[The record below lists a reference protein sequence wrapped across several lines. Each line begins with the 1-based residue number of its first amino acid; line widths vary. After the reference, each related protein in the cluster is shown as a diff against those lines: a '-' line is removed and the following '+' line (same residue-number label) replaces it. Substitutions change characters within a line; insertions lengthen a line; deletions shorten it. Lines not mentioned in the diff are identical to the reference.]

1 MGERRIEDDA
11 DYRATAKEFSH
22 KLRHQIKESYFSFH
36 NTLKVTFILV
46 WTLCKK
52 VCHQGITLTSDHKM
66 SIKMDIQMEMEKR
79 PLLNRRHR

>member
-1 MGERRIEDDA
+1 MGEQRIEDDA
-11 DYRATAKEFSH
+11 DYRVTAKEFSH

-46 WTLCKK
+46 WTLCERA
-52 VCHQGITLTSDHKM
+52 CHQGIALTSDHKM
-66 SIKMDIQMEMEKR
+66 SITMDIQMEMEKR

>member
-1 MGERRIEDDA
+1 MGEKRIEDDA

-36 NTLKVTFILV
+36 NTLKVTFIIV
-46 WTLCKK
+46 WTLCER
-52 VCHQGITLTSDHKM
+52 VNCQGIALTSDHKM

>member
-11 DYRATAKEFSH
+11 DYRVTAKEFSH

-36 NTLKVTFILV
+36 NTLKVTFIV
-46 WTLCKK
+46 VRTLCERAY
-52 VCHQGITLTSDHKM
+52 HQGIALTSDHKM

>member
-1 MGERRIEDDA
+1 MGEQRIEDDA
-11 DYRATAKEFSH
+11 DYRATAREFSH

-36 NTLKVTFILV
+36 NTLKVIFILV
-46 WTLCKK
+46 WTLCER
-52 VCHQGITLTSDHKM
+52 VYHQGIALTSDHKM